1 MNHTLFN
8 DSISASV
15 SAAGAEKTR
24 RGWSYYG
31 RPVRSG
37 HATAPI
43 LFPIVG
49 RLKNDELRHRGKLYP
64 MTRHGFARDRK
75 ALGGYECA
83 CPTEERLKTGY
94 RALNP
99 KPIKGAQGRRG

>member
-31 RPVRSG
+31 RAVRSG
-37 HATAPI
+37 HAT
-43 LFPIVG
+43 
-49 RLKNDELRHRGKLYP
+49 
-64 MTRHGFARDRK
+64 
-75 ALGGYECA
+75 
-83 CPTEERLKTGY
+83 
-94 RALNP
+94 
-99 KPIKGAQGRRG
+99 RRYFRSSAA